1 MITLQR
7 HRLARVLIDLHSH
20 STHSDGTLPPC
31 EVARRM
37 ARAGVAVGAMTDHD
51 TMAGVAEFRREAS
64 LHGVKA
70 LSGVELSCSFP
81 ALEEARLRAWEARV
95 SEPRSTGA
103 PLPSEPRG
111 PVEVHVLVF
120 GIDPGQPELEHFMA
134 GIRAMRRERVAGMAS
149 RLEDLGLPVALDSLS
164 HRLESG
170 TVGRP
175 HLARLMLAAGHVDS
189 VNAAFQGYLGEGRSA
204 WLPKVLPALGD
215 ALALVHRLGGVGI
228 VAHPGKG
235 LPEGACLHLLDAG
248 VDGLE
253 ARHPSHR
260 AALVAELH
268 ALCRRNRL
276 SASAGSDFH
285 DPLQGRYTAPA
296 WTREEVG
303 GRLAEL
309 L

>member
-1 MITLQR
+1 MITMQR

-20 STHSDGTLPPC
+20 SLHSDGTLPPC

-37 ARAGVAVGAMTDHD
+37 ARAGVAVGALTDHD
-51 TMAGVAEFRREAS
+51 TMAGVAEFRREAT

-70 LSGVELSCSFP
+70 LSGVELSCGFS
-81 ALEEARLRAWEARV
+81 ALEAPRRLAWEARLAEAV
-95 SEPRSTGA
+95 AQGR
-103 PLPSEPRG
+103 PLPVEPSG
-111 PVEVHVLVF
+111 PVEVHLLVF
-120 GIDPGQPELEHFMA
+120 GIQPGESELEEFMA
-134 GIRAMRRERVAGMAS
+134 SIRAMRRERVLGMAA
-149 RLEDLGLPVALDSLS
+149 RLDELGLPLELDSLRR
-164 HRLESG
+164 RLDSG

-175 HLARLMLAAGHVDS
+175 HLARLMVAAGHVDS
-189 VNAAFQGYLGEGRSA
+189 VNAAFLHYLAEGRQA
-204 WLPKVLPALGD
+204 WQAKDLPDLGKAVD
-215 ALALVHRLGGVGI
+215 LVHRLGGLAI

-235 LPEGACLHLLDAG
+235 LPEGAALQLLDAG

-260 AALVAELH
+260 SQLVGDLQ
-268 ALCRRNRL
+268 ALCRRNRV

-285 DPLQGRYTAPA
+285 DPNQGRYTAPA

-303 GRLAEL
+303 GLLQEL

>member
-37 ARAGVAVGAMTDHD
+37 ARAGVAVGALTDHD

-70 LSGVELSCSFP
+70 LSGVELSCAFP
-81 ALEEARLRAWEARV
+81 ALEGARQRDWEQRQEEAARQGR
-95 SEPRSTGA
+95 PA
-103 PLPSEPRG
+103 PLEPVG
-111 PVEVHVLVF
+111 PVEVHLLAY
-120 GIDPGQPELEHFMA
+120 GIDPGEAELESFMA
-134 GIRAMRRERVAGMAS
+134 GIRAMRRERVAGMAR
-149 RLEDLGLPVALDSLS
+149 RLRELSLPLSLDSLS
-164 HRLESG
+164 QRMESG

-175 HLARLMLAAGHVDS
+175 HLARLMVAAGQVES
-189 VNAAFQGYLGEGRSA
+189 VNAAFLLYLAEGRAA
-204 WLPKVLPALGD
+204 WLPKALPDLKQALE
-215 ALALVHRLGGVGI
+215 LVHRLGGVAI

-235 LPEGACLHLLDAG
+235 LPLGAALHLLDAG

-260 AALVAELH
+260 AALVDDLQG
-268 ALCRRNRL
+268 LCRRNRL

-296 WTREEVG
+296 WTREDVG
-303 GRLAEL
+303 GRLQEL

>member
-1 MITLQR
+1 VITLQR

-37 ARAGVAVGAMTDHD
+37 ARAGVAVGALTDHD

-70 LSGVELSCSFP
+70 LSGVELSCAFP
-81 ALEEARLRAWEARV
+81 ALEGPRQRDWEQRQEEAARQGR
-95 SEPRSTGA
+95 PA
-103 PLPSEPRG
+103 PLEPVG
-111 PVEVHVLVF
+111 PVEVHLLAY
-120 GIDPGQPELEHFMA
+120 GIDPGEAELESFMA
-134 GIRAMRRERVAGMAS
+134 GIRAMRRERVAGMAR
-149 RLEDLGLPVALDSLS
+149 RLRELSLPLSLDSLS
-164 HRLESG
+164 QRMESG

-175 HLARLMLAAGHVDS
+175 HLARLMVAAGQVES
-189 VNAAFQGYLGEGRSA
+189 VNAAFLLYLAEGRAA
-204 WLPKVLPALGD
+204 WLPKALPDLKQALE
-215 ALALVHRLGGVGI
+215 LVHRLGGVAI

-235 LPEGACLHLLDAG
+235 LPLGAALHLLDAG

-260 AALVAELH
+260 AALVDDLQG
-268 ALCRRNRL
+268 LCRRNRL

-296 WTREEVG
+296 WTREDVG
-303 GRLAEL
+303 GRLQEL